1 MQFGK
6 NEKAPKVCFVLNEI
20 LFVIGFITIANVY
33 FFSKV
38 LSFFLNSTFQNTN
51 RFMAV
56 VNCHDSLQKYIFSY
70 SIQKPKCQRGISQC
84 ANISCI
90 VFITQS
96 KRHFLVE
103 PYDYFLPISF
113 PRQTPLLFFLFFP
126 HE

>member
-51 RFMAV
+51 V
-56 VNCHDSLQKYIFSY
+56 LWQL
-70 SIQKPKCQRGISQC
+70 SIVTTLCKSTSFRIPFKSQNVSV
-84 ANISCI
+84 ASHS
-90 VFITQS
+90 VPT
-96 KRHFLVE
+96 FLA
-103 PYDYFLPISF
+103 LSS
-113 PRQTPLLFFLFFP
+113 
-126 HE
+126 